1 MEPASRTPEG
11 RPNECPVC
19 GKRVCIEPSLFPTQD
34 APCPNCG
41 HLLWFSSSEPSSPN
55 LAEAVAEQLDS
66 SFHSDCEYAEPE
78 ELFGVFERVMW
89 SALAITST
97 SIVWL
102 NDQQLSLTVFWFL
115 GVTVFS

>member
-1 MEPASRTPEG
+1 M
-11 RPNECPVC
+11 
-19 GKRVCIEPSLFPTQD
+19 
-34 APCPNCG
+34 
-41 HLLWFSSSEPSSPN
+41 
-55 LAEAVAEQLDS
+55 AEAVAEQLDS